1 MGTHSK
7 WTPYRAAPGGP
18 SPPYL
23 TSLRSLSVR
32 GHQAPSP
39 KQKAGPTP
47 AGAPNRRSRPHLPL
61 REGPLSRSAPGAVPH
76 SVRGRGRNPAAN
88 HVGPGPH
95 RGAQVRLRPPLRAA
109 AAPRS
114 LRPRR
119 PLLRCSPARGAPRHS
134 APLPRPPAG
143 RATASSPSRTA
154 RDTQGPA
161 PGGQDRTSA
170 TPPATALAALRSA
183 HRTAR
188 HNASRHRCKV
198 GPSGADPSS
207 VRNARLRGHAP
218 YIILNA
224 NTKSDIST
232 LLTHY

>member
-47 AGAPNRRSRPHLPL
+47 AGAPNRRSRLHLPL
-61 REGPLSRSAPGAVPH
+61 RVGPLSRSAPGAVPH

-95 RGAQVRLRPPLRAA
+95 RGTQVRLRPPLRAT

-134 APLPRPPAG
+134 APPPRRPAGPQPPHRPEQPETLRGPLRGGKTAPPRPPRPPHSPLSVPHTG
-143 RATASSPSRTA
+143 PPATTPPGTGA
-154 RDTQGPA
+154 RSA
-161 PGGQDRTSA
+161 PPEPIRQACAMLGSVA
-170 TPPATALAALRSA
+170 TPPCLYHTYRYY
-183 HRTAR
+183 T
-188 HNASRHRCKV
+188 
-198 GPSGADPSS
+198 
-207 VRNARLRGHAP
+207 
-218 YIILNA
+218 YW
-224 NTKSDIST
+224 
-232 LLTHY
+232 